1 MEKKSIEKLHFQLS
15 ELKEKI
21 SNGLK
26 IKVPQNAVAGTCI
39 RVKFPSNWTTLCDNL
54 IAELASAQKPPC
66 EHACILCPNGFG
78 LQDFQEGGV
87 ECDSCGEMILNDV
100 APCQEVCGCTCDES
114 DDGIDS
120 ANIISDKREKRS
132 VERYQDD
139 EYKKLLLDDIPPE
152 ELNAALEDEV
162 SSSDEEEIEV
172 RSDDEEWKEDDEE
185 EWKEDDEEEWKEDDE
200 EWKEDDEEDRRLRET
215 CGW

>member
-87 ECDSCGEMILNDV
+87 ECD
-100 APCQEVCGCTCDES
+100 ES

-185 EWKEDDEEEWKEDDE
+185 EWKEDDEEWKEDDE